1 MVSIRPILADEAI
14 KKKKGG
20 GGNLVIFFYVH
31 IVLMSCTM
39 FFQVARKPE
48 HYGA

>member
-20 GGNLVIFFYVH
+20 GGGDLVNFFMYT
-31 IVLMSCTM
+31 LSL
-39 FFQVARKPE
+39 
-48 HYGA
+48 

>member
-20 GGNLVIFFYVH
+20 GDLVIFFYVH

>member
-20 GGNLVIFFYVH
+20 GDLVIFFYVH
-31 IVLMSCTM
+31 IVLMSCAM